1 MARNRRPIELVN
13 ELNIQS
19 LVIKKTLILNVVND
33 VAMCSF
39 IDLLVFKKNCLI
51 EFKAKTLPKA
61 KGSKS

>member
-39 IDLLVFKKNCLI
+39 IDLLVFKKI
-51 EFKAKTLPKA
+51 V
-61 KGSKS
+61 